1 MTARLGFGCWWAELG
16 GRQNTV
22 PNEFGTNDRMN
33 PVFRRYNVKNPFFI
47 IPILCIPNLLRIMAW
62 ILRFA
67 RNDAWARV
75 WVLVGGRL
83 QAFWNTGFNRSDR
96 RIYPVKKGGVFSSLC
111 RMNSAPTTG

>member
-1 MTARLGFGCWWAELG
+1 
-16 GRQNTV
+16 
-22 PNEFGTNDRMN
+22 MN

-67 RNDAWARV
+67 RNDASG
-75 WVLVGGRL
+75 LGLGGR
-83 QAFWNTGFNRSDR
+83 GR
-96 RIYPVKKGGVFSSLC
+96 RATSLWEHRFQPVGPPDLSGGKGGVFSSLC